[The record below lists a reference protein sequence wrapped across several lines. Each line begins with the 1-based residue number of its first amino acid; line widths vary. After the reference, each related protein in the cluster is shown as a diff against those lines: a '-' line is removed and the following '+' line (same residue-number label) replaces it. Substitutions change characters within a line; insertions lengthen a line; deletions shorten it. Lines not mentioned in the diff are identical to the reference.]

1 MDKII
6 STYIPLPGSL
16 VKRGPSEVS
25 FSRLKLVIGTTSNSN
40 DDAYF
45 MGGRTT
51 FRHCVIESPV
61 NTAMYV
67 INVAPEKEGTFLL
80 FQVCVLN
87 GLESCHRLIAFQ
99 VHSPCYLQQ

>member
-1 MDKII
+1 
-6 STYIPLPGSL
+6 
-16 VKRGPSEVS
+16 
-25 FSRLKLVIGTTSNSN
+25 
-40 DDAYF
+40 

-61 NTAMYV
+61 NTAMFV

-87 GLESCHRLIAFQ
+87 GLESCHRLIAFE
-99 VHSPCYLQQ
+99 VRKLARPYAAMTTKISIRVPI